1 MQNDTDMEKPLFVH
15 GGLRDKSRHGVTL
28 LRVLSRPKSASIR
41 HRAPLVPDKEGENTQ
56 KHCIILHGW
65 ASDGDESGELW
76 QAAKELPSSA
86 GWHFWDATYDS
97 HWTTFGESARQI
109 ASALNALPF
118 DFSRS
123 IIIGNSMGGV
133 VARALVKEGIGCR
146 ALISVC
152 SPHLGPAPWV
162 PVPSRGPRSIA
173 PWSRSLAALNRDERD
188 RAHRDRY
195 HFFAVTYTDI
205 LGFHPYDG
213 IVTQKSALAEVLGP
227 IGQRETIHLRYR
239 GVAGYDPHWRSR
251 FAANIAPVLQA
262 LGNAME
268 SD

>member
-1 MQNDTDMEKPLFVH
+1 MPQPFVQ
-15 GGLRDKSRHGVTL
+15 GGLRDKSRHGATL
-28 LRVLSRPKSASIR
+28 LRVLSRPKAVSIR
-41 HRAPLVPDKEGENTQ
+41 HRPPLMPGKDDASTQ

-76 QAAKELPSSA
+76 RAAKELPSSA
-86 GWHFWDATYDS
+86 RWHFWDATYDS
-97 HWTTFGESARQI
+97 HWTTFGDSAKEI
-109 ASALNALPF
+109 ARALNALPL
-118 DFSRS
+118 DFSQS

-173 PWSRSLAALNRDERD
+173 PWSRSLAALNNDERD

-195 HFFAVTYTDI
+195 HFFAVTYTDL
-205 LGFHPYDG
+205 LGYHAYDG
-213 IVTQKSALAEVLGP
+213 IVMQKSALAEVLGP
-227 IGQRETIHLRYR
+227 IAKRQTIHLRYK

-251 FAANIAPVLQA
+251 FAANIAPVLET
-262 LGNAME
+262 LEKAME
-268 SD
+268 DVAPAT